1 MAGHAMNKDA
11 AIAALPYLALPFL
24 ALLAACNM
32 GAGGN
37 ASSGESEQGEL
48 IGARIGAPFTLTNQ
62 DGKPTSWDQFKGQ
75 YRLVYFGYTYC
86 PDVCPV
92 DLQRIMQAFARFE
105 KAKPALA
112 AKVQP
117 MLISVDPERD
127 TPAVLKNYVA
137 AFHPRLIGLTGTEE
151 QIAKVAKD
159 FVVIYNPEKG
169 TEKAGATTDY
179 LVSHSRTPY
188 LFDGDGKPVAL
199 VPVDDPATG
208 QVDEGA
214 PDKILAFLEKWVK

>member
-1 MAGHAMNKDA
+1 MNKA
-11 AIAALPYLALPFL
+11 SLALVLPLL

-32 GAGGN
+32 GADGN
-37 ASSGESEQGEL
+37 ASSGDSALGEL
-48 IGARIGAPFTLTNQ
+48 AGARIGAPFTLTGQ
-62 DGKPTSWDQFKGQ
+62 DGQPVRWDDFKGK

-105 KAKPALA
+105 KAAPDRA

-117 MLISVDPERD
+117 MLISVDPKRD

-137 AFHPRLIGLTGTEE
+137 AFHPRLIGLTGTPD
-151 QIAKVAKD
+151 QIARVAKD
-159 FVVIYNPEKG
+159 FVVLYNIEGKP
-169 TEKAGATTDY
+169 GASDY

-199 VPVDDPATG
+199 VPVDDPGTPD
-208 QVDEGA
+208 VDEGA
-214 PDKILAFLEKWVK
+214 PDKILAFLEKWVR